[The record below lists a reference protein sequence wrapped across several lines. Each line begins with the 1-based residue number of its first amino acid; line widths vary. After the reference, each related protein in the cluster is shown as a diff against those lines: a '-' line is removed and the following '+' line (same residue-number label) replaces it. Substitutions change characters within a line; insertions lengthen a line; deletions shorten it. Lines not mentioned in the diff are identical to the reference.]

1 MSLSP
6 AHRLH
11 ADFAALFGGQLERAI
26 LIQPAATV
34 TDDAG
39 GLARHH
45 ADGVAGDEQQDH
57 DIRSI

>member
-11 ADFAALFGGQLERAI
+11 ADFAALFGGQFESAR
-26 LIQPAATV
+26 LIQPAAPV

-39 GLARHH
+39 GLALHDT
-45 ADGVAGDEQQDH
+45 DGVPSDEQQHNDV
-57 DIRSI
+57 S

>member
-11 ADFAALFGGQLERAI
+11 ADFAALFCGQFERAR
-26 LIQPAATV
+26 LIQPAAAV

-39 GLARHH
+39 GLAVNH
-45 ADGVAGDEQQDH
+45 ADCVAGDEQQDN
-57 DIRSI
+57 DVS

>member
-11 ADFAALFGGQLERAI
+11 ADFAALFGCQFERAR

-45 ADGVAGDEQQDH
+45 ADGVAGDEQQHNDV
-57 DIRSI
+57 S

>member
-11 ADFAALFGGQLERAI
+11 ADFAALFGCQFERAS
-26 LIQPAATV
+26 LIQPATTV

-45 ADGVAGDEQQDH
+45 ADGVAGDEQQHNDV
-57 DIRSI
+57 S

>member
-11 ADFAALFGGQLERAI
+11 ADFAALFGGQFERAR
-26 LIQPAATV
+26 LIQPATPI

-39 GLARHH
+39 WLARHH
-45 ADGVAGDEQQDH
+45 ADGMAGDEQQHNDG
-57 DIRSI
+57 S

>member
-11 ADFAALFGGQLERAI
+11 ADFAALFGGQFERAS
-26 LIQPAATV
+26 LIQPATPV

-39 GLARHH
+39 GLAVNH
-45 ADGVAGDEQQDH
+45 ADCVAADEQQHNDV
-57 DIRSI
+57 S